1 VLGQYDDSNPH
12 EGQDTVDR
20 VPPRLIATDLD
31 GTIIRSDGTIS
42 GRTVDALAA
51 VERAGATV
59 VLVTGR
65 PVRWLDDVI
74 AQLGHRGVVICS
86 NGAIV
91 YDLHTERI
99 VESTL
104 IPADTV
110 AKVVETLVAAM
121 PELSFAVETGDEVF
135 HSHGYRS
142 GWTLDPHWVMEFH
155 DLDVVASHA
164 AAKLLASH
172 PTMTPDELL
181 AATSALLGDLV
192 EATHSNGRGLVE
204 MGPAGVSKATTLTKF
219 CAERDIAREDVVA
232 FGDMPNDLAMLS
244 WAGTAYAV
252 ANAHRDVL
260 AAVEHTTKSNDDDG
274 VALVLE
280 RLFAS

>member
-1 VLGQYDDSNPH
+1 
-12 EGQDTVDR
+12 VDR
-20 VPPRLIATDLD
+20 VPHRLVATDLD

-42 GRTVDALAA
+42 RRTVDALAA
-51 VERAGATV
+51 VERAGATL

-65 PVRWLDDVI
+65 PVRWLADVVERL
-74 AQLGHRGVVICS
+74 AHRGVVICS

-91 YDLHTERI
+91 YDLHSERV
-99 VESTL
+99 VESVL

-110 AKVVETLVAAM
+110 AKVIETLVTAM

-142 GWTLDPHWVMEFH
+142 GWTLDPALVMQFH
-155 DLDVVASHA
+155 DLDVVTSHP

-172 PTMTPDELL
+172 PTMTPDDLL
-181 AATSALLGDLV
+181 SAIEALLGDLV

-204 MGPAGVSKATTLTKF
+204 MGPAGVSKATTLMKF
-219 CAERDIAREDVVA
+219 SAERGIARDDVVA

-260 AAVEHTTKSNDDDG
+260 AAVELTTKSNDEDG

-280 RLFAS
+280 KLFG